1 MKKTADTASVP
12 PPTLLASR
20 ILAWYRDHGRQ
31 RLPWRTQITPYRV
44 WIAEIMLQQTQVAT
58 ATGYFERFLATFPAL
73 EHLAAAPLDQVL
85 HRWSGLGYY
94 ARARNL
100 HRTARLLMEQHQG
113 CFPTTVEQ
121 LAALPGIGRS
131 TAGAILS
138 IALGVRAPILD
149 GNVKRL
155 LSRLQG
161 VEGWSGERTVEQRLW
176 QLAELHTPATA
187 FSDYTQAVMDL
198 GALVCTRARPHCD
211 ACPVA
216 QQCVARQQ
224 GRTAELPTPRP
235 RRSVPVRELT
245 WLLLRN
251 ASQSLLLEQ
260 RPATGV
266 WGGLWAFPESAIDA
280 DIEHEVQARWGFSV
294 TAVTPLPHFEH
305 LFTHLRLRVQPQLI
319 DVESVDDVP
328 LHRGVRW
335 CNIQQ
340 PCRVGLAAPVTRL
353 LRQLHS

>member
-1 MKKTADTASVP
+1 MKKTAETVSTPPSTAL
-12 PPTLLASR
+12 TSR
-20 ILAWYRDHGRQ
+20 ILSWYQNHGRQ
-31 RLPWRTQITPYRV
+31 QLPWRSQITPYRV

-58 ATGYFERFLATFPAL
+58 ATGYFERFLVDFPTL

-100 HRTARLLMEQHQG
+100 HRTARLLVEQHQG
-113 CFPTTVEQ
+113 SFPTTVEQ
-121 LAALPGIGRS
+121 LVALPGIGRS

-155 LSRLQG
+155 LSRLHA
-161 VEGWSGERTVEQRLW
+161 VEGWSGERAVEQRLW
-176 QLAELHTPATA
+176 QLAEAHTPAA
-187 FSDYTQAVMDL
+187 SFSDYTQAVMDL
-198 GALVCTRARPHCD
+198 GALVCTRTHPHCV

-216 QQCVARQQ
+216 QHCLARQQ

-235 RRSVPVRELT
+235 RRSMPVRELN

-251 ASQSLLLEQ
+251 ASQALLLEQ

-266 WGGLWAFPESAIDA
+266 WGGLWAFPECSIDA
-280 DIEHEVQARWGFSV
+280 DLEREVQARWGLRV
-294 TAVTPLPHFEH
+294 TAMASLPHFEH
-305 LFTHLRLRVQPQLI
+305 LFTHLRLRVWPQLI
-319 DVESVDDVP
+319 DVEPAEGAP
-328 LHRGVRW
+328 LHPGSRW
-335 CNIQQ
+335 CNIRQ
-340 PCRVGLAAPVTRL
+340 PCRVGLAAPVARL
-353 LRQLHS
+353 LRQLHP